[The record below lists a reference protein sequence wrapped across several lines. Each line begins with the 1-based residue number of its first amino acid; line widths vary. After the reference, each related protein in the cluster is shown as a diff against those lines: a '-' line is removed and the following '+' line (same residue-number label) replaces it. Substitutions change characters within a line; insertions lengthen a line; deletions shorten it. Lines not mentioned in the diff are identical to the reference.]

1 MCVETR
7 NTHNDINSSG
17 GKNQHGLGKVIA
29 IIIFVVKNHYT
40 IRLNGNF
47 IGRIK
52 ARIDFKYVIS
62 LTLRGLYMTGFLN
75 LLKLNYTINS
85 WYTHQLQSCNYYMSI
100 DFLWYGKHVT
110 FCLCRTKTFAM
121 QDVHGFFFNSFSL
134 PCRSNTYVLVDW
146 FFSLSQTFSNAFSL
160 LQEGNIRHFMF
171 CFLKTRH
178 TALWHFLMMYRLV
191 IIMLPKKKQQKKQIK
206 ITCVYF

>member
-62 LTLRGLYMTGFLN
+62 LTLRGLYTTGLLN

-100 DFLWYGKHVT
+100 DF
-110 FCLCRTKTFAM
+110 
-121 QDVHGFFFNSFSL
+121 
-134 PCRSNTYVLVDW
+134 
-146 FFSLSQTFSNAFSL
+146 
-160 LQEGNIRHFMF
+160 
-171 CFLKTRH
+171 
-178 TALWHFLMMYRLV
+178 
-191 IIMLPKKKQQKKQIK
+191 
-206 ITCVYF
+206 